1 MRYYAHPS
9 TTVLRLT
16 TWPRGHPQEYSVEE
30 DAYVAEYIERGWCFA
45 ETCWAALTTN
55 FERSLDLGKF
65 TGTKTRLH
73 GTKGVLAEKPT
84 AGARRKN
91 ENKCIGRLPDY
102 VFVVLP
108 SMSLAALATWLLSAG
123 FTYVSAWKG
132 WGHLVSPY
140 IRWWSPRLHL
150 VFSD

>member
-73 GTKGVLAEKPT
+73 GTKGVLAESVRD
-84 AGARRKN
+84 RRAPPAPL
-91 ENKCIGRLPDY
+91 LPES
-102 VFVVLP
+102 P
-108 SMSLAALATWLLSAG
+108 SSLRTSSRRRPS
-123 FTYVSAWKG
+123 TTETTT
-132 WGHLVSPY
+132 SPS
-140 IRWWSPRLHL
+140 SPASYK
-150 VFSD
+150 VTVY